1 MFTAIS
7 LHFGANGTQHK
18 QNEFSSMALSSKG
31 PYTLCTKLKNSLSL
45 YKTDEKVDAVVTKV

>member
-7 LHFGANGTQHK
+7 SHFGANGTQHK

-31 PYTLCTKLKNSLSL
+31 PYTLRTKRQNSLSV
-45 YKTDEKVDAVVTKV
+45 YKTVEKVDAVVTKV